1 VVFPTDE
8 VSLRGAVEAAAA
20 GLIVPLLVGPEATI
34 RAIAERHRLDLS
46 AATIVPAPDDVTAAA
61 CAVALVRDGQA
72 EALMKGNLHSDILL
86 AEVVRREA
94 GLRTGRRV
102 SHVFVMHVPGR
113 KSPLLVT
120 DAAVLM
126 YPTLDEKVDIAQ
138 NAIDLAH
145 VLGIDV
151 PRVAVLS
158 AVETVSSKIP
168 STLDAAALTVMA
180 ARGQI
185 RGAVVDGPLAFDN
198 AVDPEAARIKGI
210 KSDVA
215 GRADIQQ
222 F

>member
-1 VVFPTDE
+1 
-8 VSLRGAVEAAAA
+8 
-20 GLIVPLLVGPEATI
+20 
-34 RAIAERHRLDLS
+34 
-46 AATIVPAPDDVTAAA
+46 
-61 CAVALVRDGQA
+61 
-72 EALMKGNLHSDILL
+72 
-86 AEVVRREA
+86 
-94 GLRTGRRV
+94 
-102 SHVFVMHVPGR
+102 
-113 KSPLLVT
+113 
-120 DAAVLM
+120 M

-145 VLGIDV
+145 VLGMDV

-158 AVETVSSKIP
+158 AVETVSAKIP

-185 RGAVVDGPLAFDN
+185 RGAIVDGPLAFDN